1 MISDFRLSLRSLSK
15 NRSFALVAILTLAV
29 GIGASTT
36 MFGTLRALVL
46 SPFDYP
52 EPDRIAMVWSGDSW
66 PLSPADFLD
75 LKEQSTA
82 FTDFGV
88 YSPGSFNIGRENA
101 QAVAGAT
108 VTHGVLRA
116 FGVAPARGRLFEE
129 SDDAKGAPP
138 VAIVS
143 HSLWQQGFGGRP
155 DLVGSAVRIN
165 SRDVTVIGI
174 MPEGFE
180 FVGPWIRT
188 VDPQV
193 WMPLSLE
200 DQKATRDGHW
210 LCGLAR
216 LKPGIAVESA
226 DAEIKAIGKRLTE
239 LYPNSNTR
247 KEMLVRSLRTEMT
260 REGGTQV
267 WVLFGAVILV
277 LLVACANVASMLLAR
292 GTRRAGEFAVR
303 VALGATRGA
312 MVRLALAES
321 LLLAGAGAV
330 GGLLLGFGGVAV
342 MQVIAPVSAARKAAI
357 SLDGPVLLFACGATL
372 VTALL
377 AGLPPALA
385 AMRTSLAGVM
395 RTDARGAVGS
405 RSRHRMLRTLLI
417 GQVAVAFILANG
429 AALFSSGYLKLLEEN
444 AFLATDYALTAQINL
459 RGDAYQED
467 ADRVA
472 FWNRLVERL
481 GTLPGVTSVGITSK
495 LPLEGGSN
503 TNVLVNDQVYDP
515 SQRRTQVER
524 SSITAGYFD
533 ALGIKL
539 VKGRNLRSE
548 DRAAEGEVMRGVVVN
563 RALVA
568 AAWPDKEPLG
578 ELMRSNTPDK
588 PNFVG
593 RVVGV
598 VEDVRQWGAA
608 QPARPEMYL
617 TPEGHWGRSIHVVLR
632 SAQPASALA
641 SQLRKELAAL
651 DSELALE
658 DIRTLRQVVGDAT
671 ASQRAVTGL
680 VNFFMA
686 AALGLVAVGLYGT
699 LSYTVQQRTREIGV
713 RMAVGALHRD
723 ILRLIF
729 TQGGRWVGI
738 GIAVGLVGT
747 FASASLLKTLVY
759 RMEGVTAPPLV
770 LASAAVGL
778 AAALA
783 CWLPA
788 RRAAMMDPLAAL
800 RSD

>member
-1 MISDFRLSLRSLSK
+1 MLSDFRLSLRSLSK
-15 NRSFALVAILTLAV
+15 NRSFAVVAILTLAV
-29 GIGASTT
+29 GIGASST

-52 EPDRIAMVWSGDSW
+52 QADRIAMVWSGNGW
-66 PLSPADFLD
+66 PLSPADFFD
-75 LKEQSTA
+75 LKEQSTS

-88 YSPGSFNIGRENA
+88 YSPGSFNVGRENA
-101 QAVAGAT
+101 QSLAGAN
-108 VTHGVLRA
+108 VTYGVLRA

-129 SDDAKGAPP
+129 SDDVKGAPP
-138 VAIVS
+138 VAIIS
-143 HSLWQQGFGGRP
+143 HSLWQQSFGGDP
-155 DLVGSAVRIN
+155 NLVGNTVRIN
-165 SRDVTVIGI
+165 STDVTLVGI

-193 WMPLSLE
+193 WMPQSLE
-200 DQKATRDGHW
+200 EQKATRDSHW
-210 LCGLAR
+210 LCGVAR
-216 LKPGIAVESA
+216 LKPGVSVEA
-226 DAEIKAIGKRLTE
+226 AHAEVQAIGKRLTE

-247 KEMLVRSLRTEMT
+247 KEMLVRSLHTEMT

-330 GGLLLGFGGVAV
+330 AGMVLGVGGIAI
-342 MQVIAPVSAARKAAI
+342 MQAIAPVSAARKAAI
-357 SLDGPVLLFACGATL
+357 TLDGPVLLFALGATL
-372 VTALL
+372 LTALL

-395 RTDARGAVGS
+395 RSDARGAVGS
-405 RSRHRMLRTLLI
+405 RSRNRMLRTLLI

-429 AALFSSGYLKLLEEN
+429 AALFSAGYLQLLEEN
-444 AFLATDYALTAQINL
+444 AFLATDHALTAQINL
-459 RGDAYQED
+459 RGDTYKED
-467 ADRVA
+467 TDRVA

-481 GTLPGVTSVGITSK
+481 ETLPGVTSVGITSK

-515 SQRRTQVER
+515 SQRRTSVER
-524 SSITAGYFD
+524 SSVTGGYFD

-539 VKGRNLRSE
+539 VKGRNLRPE
-548 DRAAEGEVMRGVVVN
+548 DRAPEGEVRGVVVN
-563 RALVA
+563 RAMVA

-578 ELMRSNTPDK
+578 ELMRSNSPDK

-617 TPEGHWGRSIHVVLR
+617 TPENHWGRSIHVVIR
-632 SAQPASALA
+632 SAQPAAALA
-641 SQLRKELAAL
+641 PQLRKELAAL

-729 TQGGRWVGI
+729 TQGGRWVAI
-738 GIAVGLVGT
+738 GIVVGLIGT
-747 FASASLLKTLVY
+747 FASASVLKTLVY
-759 RMEGVTAPPLV
+759 QMKGVTAPPLM
-770 LASAAVGL
+770 LASAAVGI

-788 RRAAMMDPLAAL
+788 RRAAKMDPLAAL